1 MGDLFRSIIPFT
13 GGDPPV
19 RRIAMPLLAAGEQ
32 MESPMVMLEALA
44 DAAAYWLANGLS
56 LDCIKIVLGRK
67 WLESSEPREVFAKVK
82 ARHSKP
88 LVDMPEYA
96 FEAFISYSHQD
107 ADAVD
112 GLVDD
117 LHSHRPDL
125 RLFVDR
131 LELKPGYAWQKHIF
145 ESLDTVAKGH
155 QRALSGLRRF
165 EGLPGR
171 VQHGASAASPH

>member
-1 MGDLFRSIIPFT
+1 MLALAAYPAAGLNVSRVLCFEPAVKGRASEVVGDLFRSIIPFT

-19 RRIAMPLLAAGEQ
+19 RRIAMPLLAAGDQ

-88 LVDMPEYA
+88 LIDMPEYA

-125 RLFVDR
+125 RLSST
-131 LELKPGYAWQKHIF
+131 G
-145 ESLDTVAKGH
+145 S
-155 QRALSGLRRF
+155 S
-165 EGLPGR
+165 
-171 VQHGASAASPH
+171 